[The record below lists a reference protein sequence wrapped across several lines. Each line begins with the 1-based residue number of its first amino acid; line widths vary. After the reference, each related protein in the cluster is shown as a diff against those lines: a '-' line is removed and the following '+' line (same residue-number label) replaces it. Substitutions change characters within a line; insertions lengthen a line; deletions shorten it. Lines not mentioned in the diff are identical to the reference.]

1 MANRLHDQEVEHPHR
16 SRTPEE
22 IEAVR
27 AQLERM
33 LNDQLFNQSR
43 RYPRLLRRIVE
54 ESLAGNLNNLKE
66 RVLGIELFE
75 RSPDYDTNAD
85 AIVRVTAAEI
95 RKRIAQYYHEIEHE
109 YELRIDI
116 PVGGYV
122 AEFRPPQPQKE
133 LEVTAPAPE
142 SATELP
148 EAPSAP
154 QSAHRPRRHIKH
166 PVLLLLAACAVVALV
181 LALAFRWSGSRV
193 DEVTEFWR
201 PFTGR
206 GSARPLLCVGQLPAS
221 VTPQGPKDS
230 LARSLLGQKPV
241 SISDAAILS
250 EYATYLGTK
259 EIRPRIMVSTAATY
273 GDLRQ
278 HPVLLIGGLDNNWT
292 IRFLNELRYRMHFDP
307 NSPVL
312 QIYDSSNPSGLI
324 WKMDF
329 SQTTEHVTEDYAI
342 VARFYAPETENTVV
356 VAAGL
361 GENGTAAAADFLLNS
376 QYLMTAG
383 QGAPPQW
390 MKRNME
396 FVIKTQIIDG
406 NAGPPIIVARY
417 FW

>member
-1 MANRLHDQEVEHPHR
+1 MASRLHDQEVEHPHR
-16 SRTPEE
+16 SLTPEE
-22 IEAVR
+22 IEAIR
-27 AQLERM
+27 AQLEGM
-33 LNDQLFNQSR
+33 LSDQLFNQSR
-43 RYPRLLRRIVE
+43 RYPRLFRHIVE
-54 ESLAGNLNNLKE
+54 NSLAGNLNNLKE

-85 AIVRVTAAEI
+85 AIVRVTASEI
-95 RKRIAQYYHEIEHE
+95 RKRIAQYYHEKEHE
-109 YELRIDI
+109 DELRIDI

-122 AEFRPPQPQKE
+122 AEFRLSQTRKE
-133 LEVTAPAPE
+133 LEVTAPVREP
-142 SATELP
+142 ATEQHEP
-148 EAPSAP
+148 
-154 QSAHRPRRHIKH
+154 PRVVESTYQPRHIKH
-166 PVLLLLAACAVVALV
+166 PIVLLLSACTAVALILV
-181 LALAFRWSGSRV
+181 LVFRGYGNRA

-201 PFTGR
+201 PFTSS
-206 GSARPLLCVGQLPAS
+206 GSARPLLCVGQLPVS
-221 VTPQGPKDS
+221 ITPQGPKDS

-241 SISDAAILS
+241 SISDAAVLS

-259 EIRPRIMVSTAATY
+259 EIRPRILVSTAATY

-307 NSPVL
+307 NSSVL

-361 GENGTAAAADFLLNS
+361 GENGTATAAEFLLHS

-390 MKRNME
+390 MKKNME

-406 NAGPPIIVARY
+406 NAGPPIIVAQY